1 MADPFF
7 RPQELQLSKLRP
19 YSIGYVAENKAL
31 SSDVIE
37 VTPVEELTMIDGE
50 ISAQP
55 QYLKAS
61 GVNGDGA
68 KYNSTVATSNALQAK
83 WLKLSSSNRFTAPDV
98 RRGAVVM
105 IYQFGDADKYY
116 WTTLTD
122 DRNLRKLE
130 TVVWGISATT
140 DESAKLTHDNTYY
153 FEISSHTK
161 TVTFHTSQANG
172 EAFGYDIQIDAVKG
186 FVVITDTAGNQF
198 LLDSAAT
205 RLQMKNSVGSY
216 VDITKDVCSI
226 FTSNQINMKTSHVK
240 IDADDMVTNL
250 TTNTINAT
258 NNTLNSTKNVLV
270 TDENTIT
277 ATDMKVTSAT
287 IDTIG
292 ESSFEGPAFL
302 VTSAIISLG

>member
-1 MADPFF
+1 MTDPFF
-7 RPQELQLSKLRP
+7 RPQDLQLSKLRP

-31 SSDVIE
+31 SSDIVE
-37 VTPVEELTMIDGE
+37 VVPIEELTMIDGE
-50 ISAQP
+50 LSASP
-55 QYLKAS
+55 QYLDAA
-61 GVNGDGA
+61 GVDGNGSN
-68 KYNSTVATSNALQAK
+68 YHSTVKTSNAIQAK
-83 WLKLSSSNRFTAPDV
+83 WLKLSSSNRISSPDV

-122 DRNLRKLE
+122 DKNLRKLE

-140 DESAKLTHDNTYY
+140 DESAKFSHDNAYY

-172 EAFGYDIQIDAVKG
+172 EAFGYDIQIDASKG

-205 RLQMKNSVGSY
+205 KLQMKNSVGSY

-240 IDADDMVTNL
+240 IDADDMVANL
-250 TTNTINAT
+250 TSNTINTT
-258 NNTLNSTKNVLV
+258 NNTTNSTNNKLI
-270 TDENTIT
+270 THENIIT
-277 ATDMKVTSAT
+277 ATDMTVTATT
-287 IDTIG
+287 IDTVG
-292 ESSFEGPAFL
+292 EANFEGPGFI
-302 VTSAIISLG
+302 VTSAIIALG